1 MPHFDDEPTLGTRK
15 LLLIGI
21 PSVIG
26 AIVVSMLVQQFSD
39 LLAHRLAAASA
50 SAGMPGNSFRRAM
63 FETVVGPSVTLI
75 AALISF
81 AAFLRFP
88 KNLFLGALAFVNA
101 VVRLPETLTLFIRL
115 FFRER
120 TVIPPIQDGAVVAI
134 AHNPTAEIVVLCFL
148 SLTLLFVGVAII
160 HELTSV
166 KWKWFVALAVYA
178 ALIPLQPLL
187 LKIMA
192 PLIA

>member
-1 MPHFDDEPTLGTRK
+1 MPHFDDEPTLPTRRLI
-15 LLLIGI
+15 LLGI

-39 LLAHRLAAASA
+39 ILAHRLAAAST
-50 SAGMPGNSFRRAM
+50 SAGMPGNSFRSAM
-63 FETVVGPSVTLI
+63 FETVASPSATLL
-75 AALISF
+75 AALVSF

-101 VVRLPETLTLFIRL
+101 VVRLPETLTLFVQL
-115 FFRER
+115 FFRPR
-120 TVIPPIQDGAVVAI
+120 TVIPPVQDGAVLSV

-148 SLTLLFVGVAII
+148 SLTLLFVAVAIV
-160 HELTSV
+160 HEMTTI
-166 KWKWFVALAVYA
+166 KWKWLFALAVYA

-187 LKIMA
+187 MKIIA
-192 PLIA
+192 PLVA